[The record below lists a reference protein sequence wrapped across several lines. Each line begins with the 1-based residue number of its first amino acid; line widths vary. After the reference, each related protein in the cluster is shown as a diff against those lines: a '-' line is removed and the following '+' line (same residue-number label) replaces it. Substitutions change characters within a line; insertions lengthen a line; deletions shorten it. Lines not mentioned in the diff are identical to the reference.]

1 MISKKIYFVLFAG
14 VFVTAVSCNKEGDR
28 KGCTDPI
35 AANYD
40 PRALTDDGAC
50 MYNDATQSIW
60 VDGQRGGWNGDLQ
73 EGAIKYEL
81 CSGEFSELET
91 PIDSANTE
99 RTLYLGTGGGTSHLS
114 YFSIIN
120 ERNARDFNNG
130 SLQMDVRVTDTDD
143 GAPEFVKLFISGK
156 LWQEDDCDLYR
167 RSDYIEISTHSFND
181 STFTKVNIP
190 ILRFDEIMMAHVNV
204 VCGIEFEGERSTGIE
219 LNNIQWIANTL
230 EEEHEL

>member
-1 MISKKIYFVLFAG
+1 MNSRYLYFALFAG
-14 VFVTAVSCNKEGDR
+14 LVAITSSCNKDGDR

-40 PRALTDDGAC
+40 PRALTDDESC
-50 MYNDATQSIW
+50 IYNDAVQSIW
-60 VDGQRGGWNGDLQ
+60 VDGMRGGWNGDLQ
-73 EGAIKYEL
+73 EGAFKLEVCAGEL
-81 CSGEFSELET
+81 SELET
-91 PIDSANTE
+91 PRDSGE
-99 RTLYLGTGGGTSHLS
+99 VEHTLYLGTGGGTRHLS

-130 SLQMDVRVTDTDD
+130 SLQMDVRVTDTED

-156 LWQEDDCDLYR
+156 LWQDEDCDLYR
-167 RSDYIEISTHSFND
+167 RSEYVEISTHSFND

-204 VCGIEFEGERSTGIE
+204 VCGVEFEGERSTGIE
-219 LNNIQWIANTL
+219 VNNIQWIANTL
-230 EEEHEL
+230 EEEYNL

>member
-1 MISKKIYFVLFAG
+1 MNSKYIYIFLIAG
-14 VFVTAVSCNKEGDR
+14 IALLNSSCNKEGDR

-40 PRALTDDGAC
+40 PRALTDDGSC
-50 MYNDATQSIW
+50 TFNDDVQSIW
-60 VDGQRGGWNGDLQ
+60 ANGVRGGWNGDLQ
-73 EGAIKYEL
+73 EGALKHEI
-81 CSGEFSELET
+81 CAGEISELET
-91 PIDSANTE
+91 PLDSANVE
-99 RTLYLGTGGGTSHLS
+99 RTLYLGTGGGTRHLS

-130 SLQMDVRVTDTDD
+130 SLQMDVRVTDTED

-156 LWQEDDCDLYR
+156 LWQDEDCDLYR
-167 RSDYIEISTHSFND
+167 RSEYVEISTHSFND

-204 VCGIEFEGERSTGIE
+204 VCGFEFEGERSTGIE
-219 LNNIQWIANTL
+219 VNNIQWIANTL
-230 EEEHEL
+230 EEEYEL

>member
-1 MISKKIYFVLFAG
+1 MNSKYFYFILCACLLG
-14 VFVTAVSCNKEGDR
+14 ATVSCNKDGDR

-40 PRALTDDGAC
+40 PRSLTDDGNC
-50 MYNDATQSIW
+50 LYNDAVQSIW
-60 VDGQRGGWNGDLQ
+60 VDGVRGGWNGDLQ
-73 EGAIKYEL
+73 EGAFKLEVCAGEL
-81 CSGEFSELET
+81 SELES
-91 PIDSANTE
+91 PLDSTEVE
-99 RTLYLGTGGGTSHLS
+99 RTLYLGTGGGTRHLS

-130 SLQMDVRVTDTDD
+130 SLQMDVRVTDTED

-156 LWQEDDCDLYR
+156 LWQDEDCDLYR

-219 LNNIQWIANTL
+219 VNNIQWIANTID
-230 EEEHEL
+230 EEHSL